1 MGGYTG
7 SKPLDQGL
15 CRLSGKSSE
24 FVVGPWAGAAP
35 GWPRMGTAVTQ
46 YTIHLNSSLPIYIY
60 IYRLLSYLSKVGALA
75 NDYQLS

>member
-1 MGGYTG
+1 M
-7 SKPLDQGL
+7 
-15 CRLSGKSSE
+15 
-24 FVVGPWAGAAP
+24 GPWAGAAP
-35 GWPRMGTAVTQ
+35 DRPRMGTAVTQ

>member
-24 FVVGPWAGAAP
+24 FCGGALSGADR
-35 GWPRMGTAVTQ
+35 PRMGTAMTQ